1 MPSTALAAELLVRVR
16 TTWRHFASPVT
27 LLAALAAHWALVPR
41 TRDRPAA
48 LSSSS
53 GNCREA
59 AHAWAPHHTKFL
71 HQYCS
76 YVNPSGSC
84 MWKKKIERV
93 VFTCTKVAK
102 PHNSPWAQVK
112 AFFSHWESFHQF
124 SEGFELGPDEVNF
137 QNSFSPETEGFTHS
151 TGFLLL
157 QKHFSGLFVFIVV
170 VELLMPKHW
179 DQRNFST

>member
-84 MWKKKIERV
+84 MWKKK
-93 VFTCTKVAK
+93 
-102 PHNSPWAQVK
+102 N
-112 AFFSHWESFHQF
+112 WESCVHMYQSCKTPQF
-124 SEGFELGPDEVNF
+124 TLGPS
-137 QNSFSPETEGFTHS
+137 QSFLQSLGILPPVFRRIRAGAWWSELSKQLLPWNWGLHIQHRLPITSET
-151 TGFLLL
+151 FLWA
-157 QKHFSGLFVFIVV
+157 FCIYCCGWTF
-170 VELLMPKHW
+170 
-179 DQRNFST
+179 DA